1 MRLKIFINVQI
12 MKKIKEI
19 KILSLL
25 VKIIWY
31 VVIYI
36 IIEQTYLNLYDY
48 FFKRLSPD
56 FKMEEMYIKLYKI
69 FRKWCQWECKI

>member
-36 IIEQTYLNLYDY
+36 IIEQTYLNLNDY
-48 FFKRLSPD
+48 FFKSLSPD
-56 FKMEEMYIKLYKI
+56 FKMEELYTKLYKI